1 MYFLKNYVVDISV
14 DRWYQQYA
22 MNLSAKTIN
31 KKLVYQHEVTGWF
44 RNSIVIGGTLTA
56 SSEVLIVSKYLFYF
70 YSLILNNSLHSYEKY
85 SWYKI

>member
-1 MYFLKNYVVDISV
+1 
-14 DRWYQQYA
+14 

-70 YSLILNNSLHSYEKY
+70 YSLILNNYIAMRNIPGIKSNA
-85 SWYKI
+85 I